1 MLGREWLAVGVR
13 RDERQRVAQERDR
26 NVRRVALL
34 GVRDDVVRG
43 RQRFHERL
51 DGAPVDALERDVEAT
66 PARDAVDVLRVRRPR
81 ERIQLVPGQPQ
92 WVLHLSF
99 DEEVPGCEVG
109 RRDRAGVQNGPL
121 FGQVLPGRKP
131 RRVVARVDDL
141 SLRPAPEHGCNT
153 SPMPGTAARIG
164 KRPRGFVGVVGPDA
178 ASYLQRMLSND
189 VEVLGLDESC
199 DALLL
204 TAKGRIVAPMTVYR
218 RGADDFLL
226 LTEPDLAERLR
237 ATLTRGRF
245 AAKVT
250 VELEEHA
257 SALVV
262 GRETPAGGIANR
274 ELGVAAYEVID
285 EELPAWREID
295 EHELELLRIRAATPR
310 YGRELDDR
318 VLPAEAGLD
327 ARAIDFEKGCYPGQE
342 PIARQHYRGRVNRTL
357 RVLEVEGEDVPAYDS
372 ELTLNGKVVGRI
384 TSAVVEGDH
393 VVGLGYV
400 RAEVP
405 LDATLDLEG
414 REVRPARFELATSA
428 SEGQRSIP

>member
-1 MLGREWLAVGVR
+1 
-13 RDERQRVAQERDR
+13 
-26 NVRRVALL
+26 
-34 GVRDDVVRG
+34 
-43 RQRFHERL
+43 
-51 DGAPVDALERDVEAT
+51 
-66 PARDAVDVLRVRRPR
+66 
-81 ERIQLVPGQPQ
+81 
-92 WVLHLSF
+92 
-99 DEEVPGCEVG
+99 
-109 RRDRAGVQNGPL
+109 
-121 FGQVLPGRKP
+121 
-131 RRVVARVDDL
+131 
-141 SLRPAPEHGCNT
+141 
-153 SPMPGTAARIG
+153 MPGTAARVG

-189 VEVLGLDESC
+189 VEALGPDESC
-199 DALLL
+199 EALLL

-245 AAKVT
+245 AAKVA

-285 EELPAWREID
+285 EELPAWREIAD
-295 EHELELLRIRAATPR
+295 DELELLRIRAATPR

-357 RVLEVEGEDVPAYDS
+357 RVLELEGEELPEYDA
-372 ELTLNGKVVGRI
+372 ELELESKVIGRV
-384 TSAVVEGDH
+384 TSATRDGDSVVA
-393 VVGLGYV
+393 LGYV

-405 LDATLDLEG
+405 RDAALRLGTRSVTQLDSANAQVENS
-414 REVRPARFELATSA
+414 RESSRLRADP
-428 SEGQRSIP
+428 

>member
-1 MLGREWLAVGVR
+1 
-13 RDERQRVAQERDR
+13 
-26 NVRRVALL
+26 
-34 GVRDDVVRG
+34 
-43 RQRFHERL
+43 
-51 DGAPVDALERDVEAT
+51 
-66 PARDAVDVLRVRRPR
+66 
-81 ERIQLVPGQPQ
+81 
-92 WVLHLSF
+92 
-99 DEEVPGCEVG
+99 
-109 RRDRAGVQNGPL
+109 
-121 FGQVLPGRKP
+121 
-131 RRVVARVDDL
+131 
-141 SLRPAPEHGCNT
+141 
-153 SPMPGTAARIG
+153 MPGTAARVG

-189 VEVLGLDESC
+189 VEALGPDESC

-218 RGADDFLL
+218 RGVDDFLL
-226 LTEPDLAERLR
+226 LTEPELAERLR

-357 RVLEVEGEDVPAYDS
+357 RVLAIEGDGMPEYDAELAY
-372 ELTLNGKVVGRI
+372 EGKVVGRV
-384 TSAVVEGDH
+384 TSAARDGDD
-393 VVGLGYV
+393 VIGLAYV

-405 LDATLDLEG
+405 RDANLSVGGRAVTQLDLPSP
-414 REVRPARFELATSA
+414 RP
-428 SEGQRSIP
+428 